1 MPLSAVQTFSDPDE
15 YAAAIR
21 AANTEFA
28 VTDVTSGSACR
39 GARRVRAM
47 RRSSR

>member
-28 VTDVTSGSACR
+28 VTGRGQSAR
-39 GARRVRAM
+39 L
-47 RRSSR
+47 S